1 MPLFVDAPAAA
12 ALVNAGATVLD
23 TRNAARFYAGHIPG
37 AVRADWRAATAG
49 GATSGRLAAPAM
61 VAATYAALGVD
72 DHRPVLVVGAWLD
85 GWGEEARVAW
95 DLTWLGHADVHVL
108 DGGMAAWTGETAH
121 LPSRPRTGTLTARP
135 RPELRTTT
143 EALRDA
149 LRGPNPPVI
158 LDVRTAGEYAGE
170 QRHGEARGG
179 HIPGARH
186 LTWQSLLE
194 APPADLARETP
205 IVVYCTGGVRSS
217 MAWAA
222 LTRHGYVSVTND
234 DGSWWE
240 WAREVPG

>member
-1 MPLFVDAPAAA
+1 MPLFLDAAA
-12 ALVNAGATVLD
+12 ATALVADGATVLD
-23 TRNAARFYAGHIPG
+23 TRGAASFLARHIPG
-37 AVRADWRAATAG
+37 AVRADWRAATTG
-49 GATSGRLAAPAM
+49 GTTSGRLADPAT

-95 DLTWLGHADVHVL
+95 DLTWLGHKDVHIL
-108 DGGMAAWTGETAH
+108 DGGMDGWSGARAH
-121 LPSRPRTGTLTARP
+121 LPTRARAGALTPRP

-143 EALRDA
+143 AALRSA
-149 LRGPNPPVI
+149 LAGPNPPVVI
-158 LDVRTAGEYAGE
+158 DVRTGEEYAGAT
-170 QRHGEARGG
+170 RYGEARGG

-186 LTWQSLLE
+186 EPWQDLLRR
-194 APPADLARETP
+194 PPADLPRDTP

-240 WAREVPG
+240 WAREIPE